1 MKRIAAAGGRARS
14 LKEREPR
21 VFVVDDDQS
30 VRTSLANLLAT
41 EDYAVEIFASAAEY
55 LARVPHP
62 GPACLVLDVRLP
74 GLDGFAL
81 ERQLT
86 EEARMEQ
93 IVFITGHGDIPM
105 GIGAM
110 KRGAADFLPKPF
122 RDDELLSAVAQAL
135 ARSAQNWQQRGEVAE
150 SRARLAKLTP
160 REFQVFRL
168 VIAGLLNKE
177 IGAELCITLRTTK
190 THRARVMQKMGV
202 VSVAEL
208 VRLAQKAGV
217 APAPHGPK
225 GP

>member
-1 MKRIAAAGGRARS
+1 MKN
-14 LKEREPR
+14 LEPH

-62 GPACLVLDVRLP
+62 GPACLVLDVQLP
-74 GLDGFAL
+74 GLDGLAL
-81 ERQLT
+81 QRQLT
-86 EEARMEQ
+86 QEGRTEQ
-93 IVFITGHGDIPM
+93 IVFITGHGDISM

-110 KRGAADFLPKPF
+110 KRGALDFLPKPF

-135 ARSAQNWQQRGEVAE
+135 ARSAEDWQQRGEVAE
-150 SRARLAKLTP
+150 SRARLAKLSP
-160 REFQVFRL
+160 REFEVFQL

-177 IGAELCITLRTTK
+177 IGAELGVSLRTIK
-190 THRARVMQKMGV
+190 THRGRVMRKIGV
-202 VSVAEL
+202 LSVAEL